1 MEEVSELL
9 YVALLDQLGCRLIDL
24 NISHVA
30 VFGTI
35 DREKDGHLD
44 GLFFNVYNLRVV
56 VGAQVFLN
64 LRVFNV

>member
-24 NISHVA
+24 KISHVA

-35 DREKDGHLD
+35 DKDKDGHLD
-44 GLFFNVYNLRVV
+44 GLFFNVYNFRVV
-56 VGAQVFLN
+56 VGVQVFLN
-64 LRVFNV
+64 LGVLNV

>member
-1 MEEVSELL
+1 MKEVLELL

-35 DREKDGHLD
+35 DKEKMATLMGYSSMSTI
-44 GLFFNVYNLRVV
+44 FV
-56 VGAQVFLN
+56 
-64 LRVFNV
+64 